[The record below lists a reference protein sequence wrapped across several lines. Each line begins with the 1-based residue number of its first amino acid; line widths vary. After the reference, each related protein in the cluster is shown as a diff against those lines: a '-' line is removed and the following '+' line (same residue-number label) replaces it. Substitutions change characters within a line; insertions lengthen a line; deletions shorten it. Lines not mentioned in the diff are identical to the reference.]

1 MGKYNKIYVLAPF
14 GHATGGVELAHQLVD
29 YLRNK
34 DETAYIVYATGT
46 DAISAD
52 QTITSSYSKY
62 NIKTTNTIED
72 DSNNIMVLPEI
83 YFEFIL
89 IHKRIQIACWWM
101 SVDNRYNNVS
111 FIDKFRFRKS
121 LRTKLSILKSQIL
134 GKRNK
139 LKNNDK
145 LLLNESSRIIHL
157 YQSHYAQYHLYS
169 KGFSRI
175 LPLSDYINLDLIGN
189 LDTPK
194 KDVVLYNP
202 AKGYKFT
209 KMIMSAMPN
218 VSFIALKGLNRDQL
232 RVLLES
238 SKLYID
244 FGHFPG
250 KDRLPREAVSNGCC
264 IITGRLGA
272 SYYYEDMPINDEYK
286 FDINKSNISAIVS
299 KINYVLAN
307 YDTCKY
313 DFDFYRERIKKERD
327 IFENEIDELFLNG
340 IN

>member
-1 MGKYNKIYVLAPF
+1 
-14 GHATGGVELAHQLVD
+14 
-29 YLRNK
+29 
-34 DETAYIVYATGT
+34 
-46 DAISAD
+46 
-52 QTITSSYSKY
+52 
-62 NIKTTNTIED
+62 
-72 DSNNIMVLPEI
+72 MVLPETI
-83 YFEFIL
+83 FEFVLYYKFIN
-89 IHKRIQIACWWM
+89 IACWWM

-111 FIDKFRFRKS
+111 FIDEFRFRKS
-121 LRTKLSILKSQIL
+121 LRKKLSILKSQIL
-134 GKRNK
+134 CKRNK
-139 LKNNDK
+139 LKNNDR

-157 YQSHYAQYHLYS
+157 YQSHYAQFYLYS

-250 KDRLPREAVSNGCC
+250 KDRIPREAVSNGCC

-286 FDINKSNISAIVS
+286 FDVDKSNISAIVS

-307 YDTCKY
+307 YDRCKH
-313 DFDFYRERIKKERD
+313 DFDFYRERIKKERE
-327 IFENEIDELFLNG
+327 IFESEIDELFL
-340 IN
+340 

>member
-1 MGKYNKIYVLAPF
+1 MGKYKKYFVLAPF
-14 GHATGGVELAHQLVD
+14 GCDTGGVELAHQLVD

-34 DETAYIVYATGT
+34 GEDAFIVYTKENCE
-46 DAISAD
+46 ISEN
-52 QTITSSYSKY
+52 QTVSSSYSKY
-62 NIKTTNTIED
+62 NIKTTRIIED
-72 DSNNIMVLPEI
+72 NADNIMVLPETI
-83 YFEFIL
+83 FEFVLYYKFIN
-89 IHKRIQIACWWM
+89 IACWWM

-111 FIDKFRFRKS
+111 FIDEFRFRKS
-121 LRTKLSILKSQIL
+121 LRKKLSILKSQLL

-139 LKNNDK
+139 LKNNDR

-157 YQSHYAQYHLYS
+157 YQSHYAQFYLYS

-250 KDRLPREAVSNGCC
+250 KDRIPREAVSNGCC

-286 FDINKSNISAIVS
+286 FDVDKSNISAIVS

-307 YDTCKY
+307 YDTCKH
-313 DFDFYRERIKKERD
+313 DFNFYRERIKKERE
-327 IFENEIDELFLNG
+327 IFESEIEGLFL
-340 IN
+340 